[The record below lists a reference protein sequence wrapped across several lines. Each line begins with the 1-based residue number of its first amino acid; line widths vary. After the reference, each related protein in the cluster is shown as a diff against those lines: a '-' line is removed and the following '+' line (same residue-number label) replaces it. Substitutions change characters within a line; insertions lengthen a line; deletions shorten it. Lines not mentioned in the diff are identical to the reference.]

1 MKLKTF
7 NAETFTNVSRS
18 TKPFIYAN
26 AKSGLLSFNKAA
38 VKELSVN
45 PGDQVQFH
53 QDEETPENWYIEKV
67 KSGGF
72 ELRAYGKR
80 DALAFNS
87 SMLARTIFESVECF
101 DKYGRMIIGES
112 IKVGKQT
119 FFTLITASLKN
130 K

>member
-18 TKPFIYAN
+18 TKPFISAN
-26 AKSGLLSFNKAA
+26 AKSGLLSLNRAA
-38 VKELSVN
+38 VKELSVKA
-45 PGDQVQFH
+45 GDQVHFH
-53 QDEETPENWYIEKV
+53 QDEDSPENWYIEKV

-72 ELRAYGKR
+72 ELRTYGKR

-87 SMLARTIFESVECF
+87 SMLARTIFESVDCYE
-101 DKYGRMIIGES
+101 KYGRLIIGEPV
-112 IKVGKQT
+112 KEGKQT